1 MNAASPV
8 AQTCRTAPPTV
19 SRPSGWLAAPLAA
32 LSLAACANVVPPA
45 PAAAPET
52 MKPPA
57 AVRVEGSAGSRSAR
71 HSAQTLREVKAEGRG
86 PQFENH
92 LAILQQAGETLY
104 AGNELA
110 LLVDGPAT
118 FDAIFAE
125 LETARERVLLQTYI
139 FEGTDVGRR
148 IADVLLRKAAEGVDV
163 RVIYDSV
170 GSFATPADFFDEMRA
185 GGIEACEFNPVSPL
199 RRATGFLRLN
209 NRDHRKLLA
218 IDDRVA
224 FTGGINISSVYSSA
238 SFGSRASKR
247 KSPEEDGWRDTHV
260 RIEGPAVR
268 RFIELF
274 QDTWRRQACKGELAP
289 LPEIDP
295 DSLQPPEEG
304 ERLVAVIEST
314 AEEDSGRFRRAFLGA
329 IEGATDSVHITMA
342 YFVPDPEMLAALTR
356 AARRGVEVVL
366 VLPGRSDSWLTLRA
380 GQSHYDDLLLAGVR
394 IHERH
399 DALLH
404 AKTAVIDGVWSTVG
418 SSNLDWRS
426 FVHNDEVNAV
436 ILGREFGAAME
447 RLFARDV
454 EQAEAVDPGVWA
466 QRPAGPRLQEW
477 LARRFEYWL

>member
-1 MNAASPV
+1 MNATSPV
-8 AQTCRTAPPTV
+8 AQTSRVAPPSV
-19 SRPSGWLAAPLAA
+19 SRLVGWLAAPLAA
-32 LSLAACANVVPPA
+32 FSLAACASVVPPA

-52 MKPPA
+52 MKPRDS
-57 AVRVEGSAGSRSAR
+57 VRVEGSAGSRSAR
-71 HSAQTLREVKAEGRG
+71 DSAQTLREAKAEGRG

-92 LAILQQAGETLY
+92 LEILQQAGETLY

-125 LETARERVLLQTYI
+125 LEQARERVLLQTYI
-139 FEGTDVGRR
+139 FEGTDIGRR
-148 IADVLLRKAAEGVDV
+148 IADVLLRKRAEGVDV

-170 GSFATPADFFDEMRA
+170 GSFATPAAFFDELRE

-199 RRATGFLRLN
+199 RRATGILRVN

-224 FTGGINISSVYSSA
+224 FTGGVNISSVYSSA
-238 SFGSRASKR
+238 SFGSRASKLR
-247 KSPEEDGWRDTHV
+247 SPEEDGWRDTHV

-274 QDTWRRQACKGELAP
+274 QDTWRRQACEGELAA
-289 LPEIDP
+289 LPDIDP
-295 DSLQPPEEG
+295 DSLKPPEQG

-342 YFVPDPEMLAALTR
+342 YFVPDPGMLAALTR
-356 AARRGVEVVL
+356 AAQRGVEVVL
-366 VLPGRSDSWLTLRA
+366 VLPGRSDSWLTLHA
-380 GQSHYDDLLLAGVR
+380 GQSHYDELLLAGVR
-394 IHERH
+394 IHEKR

-447 RLFARDV
+447 RLFAHDV
-454 EQAEAVDPGVWA
+454 EQAEAVDPDAWA
-466 QRPAGPRLQEW
+466 QRPAGPRLKEW

>member
-8 AQTCRTAPPTV
+8 AHTFRTAPPTA
-19 SRPSGWLAAPLAA
+19 SRPGGWLAVPLAA
-32 LSLAACANVVPPA
+32 LSLAACASVPPA

-57 AVRVEGSAGSRSAR
+57 AVRVEGSAGGRSAR

-268 RFIELF
+268 RFVELF

-295 DSLQPPEEG
+295 DSLQPP
-304 ERLVAVIEST
+304 
-314 AEEDSGRFRRAFLGA
+314 
-329 IEGATDSVHITMA
+329 
-342 YFVPDPEMLAALTR
+342 
-356 AARRGVEVVL
+356 
-366 VLPGRSDSWLTLRA
+366 
-380 GQSHYDDLLLAGVR
+380 
-394 IHERH
+394 
-399 DALLH
+399 
-404 AKTAVIDGVWSTVG
+404 
-418 SSNLDWRS
+418 
-426 FVHNDEVNAV
+426 
-436 ILGREFGAAME
+436 
-447 RLFARDV
+447 
-454 EQAEAVDPGVWA
+454 
-466 QRPAGPRLQEW
+466 
-477 LARRFEYWL
+477 